1 MYELIIYERK
11 GKEPKAKANL
21 KDIHDLDRIKI
32 EHPQLKGYYYELIN
46 IRLSKVVR
54 CGRFR

>member
-1 MYELIIYERK
+1 MPIGERK
-11 GKEPKAKANL
+11 LETL
-21 KDIHDLDRIKI
+21 HEIDRLRLDPR
-32 EHPQLKGYYYELIN
+32 LKGYYYELIN